1 MDWNINIYRDRD
13 FINFMPKGTQNLLHK
28 EKLFTNSKQNTS
40 FCGLL
45 FQHQNIDV
53 FLPRNTK
60 YDETKYS
67 KIQIA
72 SLILNTIR
80 IYGIEFDSP
89 LTHDDGEIDNQIG
102 GLSLSLITELINDY
116 RENGL
121 YAKRKSVNTLNTG
134 KPNWNK
140 TIARSILFPSV
151 SNSIYLDV
159 ICSKKINSSL
169 CEVAKIHASAIKD
182 LDKKFSL
189 LLFGCDVFF
198 TEHHI
203 KEPISSDIEYQ
214 VNILEKE
221 LRVTYS
227 GRDIWLLKSL
237 IDYLKNIKGNSSSE
251 MVIGIKHFHTVWEY
265 MLSKTLNNTVSL
277 NKLIPIPAYKLN
289 NGSVVSAPKKGQ
301 RMYTVLKHPEKNT
314 FCIIDAKYY
323 AATSVAGSPG
333 WPDLVKQFFYAK
345 ALKDIAPD
353 ANILNAFIFPK
364 HEGPL
369 KSVHM
374 KRRSDNSLLNDEY
387 GPISCFYIE
396 PLRVL
401 EHFVENR
408 KMKELSSNLFVGS
421 EEIETLVD

>member
-1 MDWNINIYRDRD
+1 MDWNINIYKDRD
-13 FINFMPKGTQNLLHK
+13 FIGSMPKATQNFLNK
-28 EKLFTNSKQNTS
+28 ERLFTNGKKNTS

-45 FQHQNIDV
+45 FHHQNIDV

-60 YDETKYS
+60 YNEAAYS

-116 RENGL
+116 RQNGL
-121 YAKRKSVNTLNTG
+121 YAKRQSVNTLNTG

-140 TIARSILFPSV
+140 TIARSVLYPSG

-159 ICSKKINSSL
+159 FGSKRISSSS
-169 CEVAKIHASAIKD
+169 CEVAKIHASVIKE

-189 LLFGCDVFF
+189 LMFGCDGAFD
-198 TEHHI
+198 EHHI

-237 IDYLKNIKGNSSSE
+237 IDYLKNIKGDSSSE

-265 MLSKTLNNTVSL
+265 MLSKTLSHTVSV
-277 NKLIPIPAYKLN
+277 NKLIPTPTYKLTD
-289 NGSVVSAPKKGQ
+289 GSVVSAPKKGQ
-301 RMYTVLKHPEKNT
+301 RMDTVLKHPTEDT
-314 FCIIDAKYY
+314 FCIVDAKYY
-323 AATSVAGSPG
+323 AATSVAGAPG

-345 ALKDIAPD
+345 ALKNIAPD
-353 ANILNAFIFPK
+353 ANILNAFIFPSS
-364 HEGPL
+364 HGPL

-374 KRRSDNSLLNDEY
+374 KSRADNSLLNEEY
-387 GPISCFYIE
+387 GPILCFYIE

-408 KMKELSSNLFVGS
+408 KMKELSSNLFIGI
-421 EEIETLVD
+421 EEIETIVD